1 MNQFTEYPLKKEK
14 APKLF
19 LIIMLFF
26 CFLPVIL
33 NCVLISPLYMKLN
46 ADVLFSDSA
55 IIHILDYSMD
65 FLDIVAFSVSY
76 ALIIFSVLLL
86 SKKTARFIV
95 LLYTLA
101 FAMQIPI
108 KIFMNIPLNGSLGSV
123 EEIIIDII
131 YLSIYFVLFML
142 QLLAVYLFA
151 ATDTNKYLRY
161 MEFSKKKANKKNV
174 SSPEECSVMPFN
186 RFFRKSNPLQRSA
199 LKMSLLIFFIR
210 LMSRLINDISYGAP
224 QSIGEVLIMAVYYL
238 SDALYGI
245 VAYIVALLVF
255 SFVYERL
262 ANKKADE
269 AAAPP
274 AEHI

>member
-19 LIIMLFF
+19 LIIMLCF

-76 ALIIFSVLLL
+76 SLIIFSVLLL
-86 SKKTARFIV
+86 SRKTARFIV

-101 FAMQIPI
+101 FALQIPL
-108 KIFMNIPLNGSLGSV
+108 KIIMNIPLNGSLGSV

-131 YLSIYFVLFML
+131 YLSIYFILFML

-161 MEFSKKKANKKNV
+161 MEFSKKKASKKNLP
-174 SSPEECSVMPFN
+174 SPEEYSVMPLK
-186 RFFRKSNPLQRSA
+186 RFFHKINPLQRSA

-210 LMSRLINDISYGAP
+210 LISRVINDISYGAP
-224 QSIGEVLIMAVYYL
+224 QSMGEVLIMVVYYL

-255 SFVYERL
+255 SFVYDRL
-262 ANKKADE
+262 AHKKTDE

-274 AEHI
+274 VEHI

>member
-19 LIIMLFF
+19 LIIMLCF

-65 FLDIVAFSVSY
+65 LLDIVAFSVSY

-86 SKKTARFIV
+86 SKKTARLIV

-101 FAMQIPI
+101 FALQIPI
-108 KIFMNIPLNGSLGSV
+108 KIFMNIPLNGSLGSA

-131 YLSIYFVLFML
+131 YLSIYFILFML

-174 SSPEECSVMPFN
+174 PSTEQYSVMPFN

-224 QSIGEVLIMAVYYL
+224 QSLGEVLIMAVYYL

-245 VAYIVALLVF
+245 VAYVVALIVF

-262 ANKKADE
+262 SNKKADE

>member
-14 APKLF
+14 ATKLF
-19 LIIMLFF
+19 LIIMLCF

-46 ADVLFSDSA
+46 ADILFSNSA

-65 FLDIVAFSVSY
+65 FFDIIAFSVSY

-86 SKKTARFIV
+86 SKKTARFII

-101 FAMQIPI
+101 FALQIPL
-108 KIFMNIPLNGSLGSV
+108 KIIMNIPLNGSLGSV
-123 EEIIIDII
+123 EEIIIDVI
-131 YLSIYFVLFML
+131 YLSIYFILFML
-142 QLLAVYLFA
+142 QLFAVYLFA
-151 ATDTNKYLRY
+151 ATDTNKYIRY
-161 MEFSKKKANKKNV
+161 MEFSKKKANKKNLT
-174 SSPEECSVMPFN
+174 SAEEYSVMPF
-186 RFFRKSNPLQRSA
+186 RKFFLKINPLQRSA
-199 LKMSLLIFFIR
+199 LKMSILIFLIRFI
-210 LMSRLINDISYGAP
+210 SRLINDISYGAP
-224 QSIGEVLIMAVYYL
+224 ESIGEVLIMAVYYL

-262 ANKKADE
+262 AQKKTDE
-269 AAAPP
+269 AIAPP
-274 AEHI
+274 VEHI

>member
-1 MNQFTEYPLKKEK
+1 MNQFTEYPIKKGK

-19 LIIMLFF
+19 LIIMLCF
-26 CFLPVIL
+26 CFVPVIL

-101 FAMQIPI
+101 FALQIPL
-108 KIFMNIPLNGSLGSV
+108 KIIMNIPLNGSLGSV

-131 YLSIYFVLFML
+131 YLSVYFILFML

-151 ATDTNKYLRY
+151 ATDTNKYLGY
-161 MEFSKKKANKKNV
+161 MEFTKKKAGKKNAPA
-174 SSPEECSVMPFN
+174 PEDHSVLPFK
-186 RFFRKSNPLQRSA
+186 RFFHKINPLQRSA

-210 LMSRLINDISYGAP
+210 LMSRVINDISYGAP

-238 SDALYGI
+238 TDALYGI
-245 VAYIVALLVF
+245 VAYVVALIVF
-255 SFVYERL
+255 SLVYEKL
-262 ANKKADE
+262 AHKKTDE
-269 AAAPP
+269 AEAPSVGD
-274 AEHI
+274 I